1 MFRSIAGVLIVALS
15 LHQAAF
21 AIDVSQDKNVRV
33 EFTSNDAVQ
42 QTKSVGSYP
51 EERGPIFI
59 GDLIAGQRY
68 ADETVFRRV
77 IEFNNPTNTIQGTT
91 LDVSVSSG
99 AIHYISARNV
109 QGSQAVV
116 CGNSNAL
123 GASKTSI
130 SLRVPPNSLATLN
143 MVVAAHDRNRKF

>member
-1 MFRSIAGVLIVALS
+1 MCYYVNN
-15 LHQAAF
+15 
-21 AIDVSQDKNVRV
+21 AIS
-33 EFTSNDAVQ
+33 FLT
-42 QTKSVGSYP
+42 
-51 EERGPIFI
+51 
-59 GDLIAGQRY
+59 
-68 ADETVFRRV
+68 
-77 IEFNNPTNTIQGTT
+77 
-91 LDVSVSSG
+91 G

>member
-42 QTKSVGSYP
+42 QTKSVSDLEMVVQP
-51 EERGPIFI
+51 AKLCQVQAHSISERLFSFVAI
-59 GDLIAGQRY
+59 
-68 ADETVFRRV
+68 DE
-77 IEFNNPTNTIQGTT
+77 NN
-91 LDVSVSSG
+91 S
-99 AIHYISARNV
+99 ISARNV

-116 CGNSNAL
+116 CGSSNAL

-143 MVVAAHDRNRKF
+143 MVVAAHDRNRKNLLKINAKYLSVKYCDYSSS